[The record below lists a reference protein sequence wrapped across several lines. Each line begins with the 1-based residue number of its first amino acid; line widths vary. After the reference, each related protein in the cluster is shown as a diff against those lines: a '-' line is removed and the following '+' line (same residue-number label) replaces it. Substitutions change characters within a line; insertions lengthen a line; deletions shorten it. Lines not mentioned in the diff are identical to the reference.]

1 MKKKNLLRSSILIIL
16 SILLI
21 SGGNV
26 KALNQLDLYLPIV
39 FQGITETPAPTA
51 TPTIPTTQ
59 PPPSTT
65 EPPPPAT
72 TVPPPPATT
81 GDVEISNIFYI
92 GTGPGEPNEYV
103 EIENV
108 DTVPVQLMNWTLR
121 DEANHIFTFPSFV
134 IQPSQKCRVYTNED
148 HPESCGF
155 SYGSSSAIW
164 DNAGDTAYLRDGNGT
179 LIDDISY

>member
-1 MKKKNLLRSSILIIL
+1 MKKWTLLRSSILIIL
-16 SILLI
+16 VLLLI

-39 FQGITETPAPTA
+39 FQGITETPTPTV

-59 PPPSTT
+59 PPPATT
-65 EPPPPAT
+65 E
-72 TVPPPPATT
+72 PPPPATT
-81 GDVEISNIFYI
+81 GDVEISNIFYM
-92 GTGPGEPNEYV
+92 GTGLGEPNEYV

-108 DTVPVQLMNWTLR
+108 DSVPVQLMNWTLR

-134 IQPSQKCRVYTNED
+134 IQPSKKCRVYTNVFD
-148 HPESCGF
+148 PESCGF
-155 SYGSSSAIW
+155 SYGSSLEIW
-164 DNAGDTAYLRDGNGT
+164 DNGGDTAYLRDGNGT